1 MRNSDNILVY
11 TMKKQIT
18 LSVFSL
24 LNAYSVN
31 WDSGIFLTNSAIF
44 RANLETVN
52 LITLGI
58 AQVANTKISK

>member
-11 TMKKQIT
+11 IMKKQIT

-24 LNAYSVN
+24 LSAYSVN